1 MVEDTWT
8 LWKMTAVWTMLV
20 IAAAGIVGLVVAG
33 WGARSNPAASSSS
46 AAGERAAPLGSGIPA
61 QADVDACNQLAKAQA
76 GDKAIEVVKD
86 GPAGPGKGVAS
97 GGMVGPTA
105 GTVYGLNDTK
115 KNDARYVEA
124 YRACM
129 KGRGFSS

>member
-1 MVEDTWT
+1 MDHDTGT
-8 LWKMTAVWTMLV
+8 PWKMAAVGMMLVVVTAVIAGL
-20 IAAAGIVGLVVAG
+20 AAAGWRLTPH
-33 WGARSNPAASSSS
+33 PAASTSS
-46 AAGERAAPLGSGIPA
+46 AADERLLSAGIPA
-61 QADVDACNQLAKAQA
+61 QADVEGCNQSAKAQA

-86 GPAGPGKGVAS
+86 GTAGAGKGVGN

-105 GTVYGLNDTK
+105 GTLYGLDETK
-115 KNDARYVEA
+115 RHDARYVEA